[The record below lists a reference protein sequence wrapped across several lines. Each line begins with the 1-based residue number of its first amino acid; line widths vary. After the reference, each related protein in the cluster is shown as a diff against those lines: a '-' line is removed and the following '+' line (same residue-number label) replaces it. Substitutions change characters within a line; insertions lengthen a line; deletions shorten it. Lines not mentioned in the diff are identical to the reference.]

1 MSDTRTE
8 RRHARGADRHRA
20 APPYATPTPNSRE
33 AATLQAWLLS
43 LLRFAVTLETSDR
56 IMALAAATELDK
68 ANRDNVRASA
78 FRFFTRASLQLC
90 GAIAEPALPTSA
102 AVIQA
107 HLARIADPRLQR
119 AFAAALDTKLEKKK
133 RASKCPAKSVDLW
146 KGLGR

>member
-1 MSDTRTE
+1 M
-8 RRHARGADRHRA
+8 
-20 APPYATPTPNSRE
+20 
-33 AATLQAWLLS
+33 TLRAWLLS

-78 FRFFTRASLQLC
+78 FRFFTHASLQLC

-119 AFAAALDTKLEKKK
+119 AFAAALDTKLEKKNA
-133 RASKCPAKSVDLW
+133 RANAPQKVSIS
-146 KGLGR
+146 GRGWGVSA